1 MQNSENKVKRRQ
13 KFLKVYIEIT
23 NVCNLRCS
31 FCPEP
36 KKEKRFISVEEFE
49 NIIEKICDYTDLV
62 CFHIK
67 GEPLLNQNLDKFLNI
82 CEKYNLKVNITT
94 NGLLIEKWID
104 VFKKSN
110 SLRQLNISLH
120 SVEQNENI
128 DEEKYLKY
136 IFDSVENI
144 RESSDII
151 ISYRLW
157 NLNSLENNK
166 MNKKILN
173 EIEKFYKIKKI
184 EKRARKEKFIELES
198 NVFLN
203 QDYRFVWPDING
215 KIINEKGKCYG
226 LRNQLGILSDGTI
239 VPCCLDSNG
248 DIPLGNI
255 FEIDSLEEVINSKR
269 SINLV
274 DGFKKCELREKLCK
288 TCGFIKRFE
297 VEEKKK

>member
-1 MQNSENKVKRRQ
+1 MVETENKEIIKN

-23 NVCNLRCS
+23 NVCNLKCA
-31 FCPEP
+31 FCPETR
-36 KKEKRFISVEEFE
+36 KEKRFLIIDEFE
-49 NIIEKICDYTDLV
+49 EIIEKICDYTDLV

-82 CEKYNLKVNITT
+82 CEKYHLKVNITT

-128 DEEKYLKY
+128 DEEKYLNY
-136 IFDSVENI
+136 IFENVENI

-274 DGFKKCELREKLCK
+274 DGFKKCELRENLCK

>member
-1 MQNSENKVKRRQ
+1 MQNSENKEKRRQ

-36 KKEKRFISVEEFE
+36 KKEKRFISVDEFE
-49 NIIEKICDYTDLV
+49 TIIKKISDYTDLV

-67 GEPLLNQNLDKFLNI
+67 GEPLLNQNLDKFLSI
-82 CEKYNLKVNITT
+82 CEKYHLKVNITT
-94 NGLLIEKWID
+94 NGLLLEKWIE
-104 VFKKSN
+104 VFKNPN

-157 NLNSLENNK
+157 NLNSLANNK

-274 DGFKKCELREKLCK
+274 DGFKKCELRENLCK